1 LHGIEV
7 RKSDAG
13 PLVEL
18 WGELDIFCIEE
29 LKEMLTDVLSRRSS
43 VVVDLSG
50 VSFLDLQS
58 ARELAV
64 RALLYKHHLALR
76 NPSPQVIATFGALGL
91 EGWLDHLP
99 DTGRRFS
106 RESPEPHGQ
115 AVGPSLPL

>member
-1 LHGIEV
+1 VHGIEV

-29 LKEMLTDVLSRRSS
+29 LKGVLTDVLSRRSPI
-43 VVVDLSG
+43 VVDLSG
-50 VSFLDLQS
+50 ISFLDLQS

-64 RALLYKHHLALR
+64 RSLLYKHHLALR

-99 DTGRRFS
+99 DTGRRSS
-106 RESPEPHGQ
+106 RESPEPHGK
-115 AVGPSLPL
+115 AVGPSLSL

>member
-1 LHGIEV
+1 MHGIEV

-29 LKEMLTDVLSRRSS
+29 LKGMLTDVLSRRSS

-64 RALLYKHHLALR
+64 HSLLYKHHLALR

-99 DTGRRFS
+99 DTGRRS
-106 RESPEPHGQ
+106 SWESPEPHGQ
-115 AVGPSLPL
+115 AVGPSLSL

>member
-1 LHGIEV
+1 
-7 RKSDAG
+7 
-13 PLVEL
+13 
-18 WGELDIFCIEE
+18 
-29 LKEMLTDVLSRRSS
+29 
-43 VVVDLSG
+43 VVDLSG

-64 RALLYKHHLALR
+64 RSLLYKHHLALR

-106 RESPEPHGQ
+106 RKSPEPHGQ

>member
-1 LHGIEV
+1 V

-29 LKEMLTDVLSRRSS
+29 LKGVLTDVLSRRSP

-64 RALLYKHHLALR
+64 RSLLYKPHLALR

-106 RESPEPHGQ
+106 RKSPEPHGQ

>member
-1 LHGIEV
+1 
-7 RKSDAG
+7 
-13 PLVEL
+13 
-18 WGELDIFCIEE
+18 LDIFCIEE
-29 LKEMLTDVLSRRSS
+29 LKGVLTDVLSRRSP

-64 RALLYKHHLALR
+64 RALLYKH
-76 NPSPQVIATFGALGL
+76 PSPQVIATFEALGL